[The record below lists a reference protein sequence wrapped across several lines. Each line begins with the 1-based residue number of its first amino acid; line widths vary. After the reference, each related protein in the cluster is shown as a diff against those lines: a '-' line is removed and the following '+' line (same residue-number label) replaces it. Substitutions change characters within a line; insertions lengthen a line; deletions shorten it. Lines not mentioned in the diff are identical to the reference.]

1 MVEETSKHRP
11 FSLVAPFGWPERTGF
26 VAADLTSRPED
37 MAGAH
42 YLDEDGRVRGV
53 LMVNMDGRLDAARE
67 ILAEDWQ
74 HSPGDL
80 VSRIA

>member
-1 MVEETSKHRP
+1 V
-11 FSLVAPFGWPERTGF
+11 
-26 VAADLTSRPED
+26 
-37 MAGAH
+37 H

-53 LMVNMDGRLDAARE
+53 LMVNMEGRLDAARE
-67 ILAEDWQ
+67 ILAEDWE